1 MTIMDVQVHYSEPLS
16 IADFLCQK
24 NAENIMK
31 FAIERAEEY
40 YKEHGVS
47 PFIKSDKYDLYMV
60 DYGWIV
66 GRMADYF
73 ALSIADESDE
83 ETVNYLRMRIND
95 DFRIGSVYQNIKLLV
110 HLFESKGILYNG
122 SNNKFA
128 YHLLRYESNIT
139 GKEFLFSAVRL
150 NGKWVKDMPQYLVDI
165 LEKIGDNSQYIT
177 KSFGKNVFNPE
188 LIKNPNIP
196 IIQFD

>member
-1 MTIMDVQVHYSEPLS
+1 MDVQVYYSEPLS

-31 FAIERAEEY
+31 YAIERAEEY

-73 ALSIADESDE
+73 AEMIANESDE
-83 ETVNYLRMRIND
+83 ETVDYLRMRIND
-95 DFRIGSVYQNIKLLV
+95 DFRLGVEYSNIKLLV
-110 HLFESKGILYNG
+110 NLFDYKGILYNG
-122 SNNKFA
+122 SNKKFV
-128 YHLLRYESNIT
+128 YNLCSYESNIS
-139 GKEFLFSAVRL
+139 GKDFYFSALIL
-150 NGKWVKDMPQYLVDI
+150 NGNWVKKIPQYLVDI
-165 LEKIGDNSQYIT
+165 LEKIGDNKQYVL
-177 KSFGKNVFNPE
+177 KYYGKKVFE
-188 LIKNPNIP
+188 KAHLRNPNEKVT
-196 IIQFD
+196 QFE

>member
-1 MTIMDVQVHYSEPLS
+1 MTIMNIQSIYTETLS
-16 IADFLCQK
+16 IAKLLHGEEADK
-24 NAENIMK
+24 TME
-31 FAIERAEEY
+31 FAIERAEEF

-95 DFRIGSVYQNIKLLV
+95 DFRIGSAYQNIKLLV
-110 HLFESKGILYNG
+110 HLLEFKGILYNG
-122 SNNKFA
+122 GSNKFA

-150 NGKWVKDMPQYLVDI
+150 NGKWVKNMPQYLVDI